1 MQIGEQLRESV
12 LSLQSAL
19 LSAHPMMPTL
29 LQTIHRQLKADPTLC
44 IILTEEEVGIIV
56 SGLKKQTL
64 TTIATSTS
72 KSKTKT
78 IKSIG
83 IGDL

>member
-1 MQIGEQLRESV
+1 MNTAEQLQESV

-19 LSAHPMMPTL
+19 LTAHPTMPVL
-29 LQTIHRQLKADPTLC
+29 LQQIHRQLKADPTICTSLS
-44 IILTEEEVGIIV
+44 EEEIGIIV
-56 SGLKKQTL
+56 TGLKKQTM
-64 TTIATSTS
+64 TTIATAAS

-83 IGDL
+83 VGDL